1 MTMRITFELSDR
13 DIQHFKRISKN
24 AKSLA
29 KGAEEDKV
37 VAAAEK
43 LLADVKATKTPDFI
57 SERLHSLRSLIDML
71 RDTDWGLGAPER
83 DRVLS
88 ALAYFCD
95 PEDLIPDATPG
106 FGFLDD
112 AIMVELINRELK
124 HEIEA
129 YDDFCKYR
137 ERESTRTGKDT
148 NREAWLASKR
158 KELYQRMRR
167 RTRRDRS
174 ESRFRVRLF

>member
-24 AKSLA
+24 AKALS
-29 KGAEEDKV
+29 KGAGEAEIV
-37 VAAAEK
+37 GAAEK
-43 LLADVKATKTPDFI
+43 LLADVKAAKTPDFI
-57 SERLHSLRSLIDML
+57 SERLHSLRSLIEML
-71 RDTDWGLGAPER
+71 RDEDWGLGAPER
-83 DRVLS
+83 ERVLA

-129 YDDFCKYR
+129 YDDFCRYR
-137 ERESTRTGKDT
+137 ERESQRNGGGATRED
-148 NREAWLASKR
+148 WLQAKR
-158 KELYQRMRR
+158 KELFERMRR
-167 RTRRDRS
+167 RNRRDRR
-174 ESRFRVRLF
+174 ENRIRVRLF

>member
-24 AKSLA
+24 AKSLSKDA
-29 KGAEEDKV
+29 DEDKV

-43 LLADVKATKTPDFI
+43 LLSDVKEAKTPDFI

-83 DRVLS
+83 DRVLA
-88 ALAYFCD
+88 ALAYFLD

-129 YDDFCKYR
+129 YDDFCKFR
-137 ERESTRTGKDT
+137 ERESVRSGRDT
-148 NREAWLASKR
+148 NRAAWLETKR
-158 KELYQRMRR
+158 KDLYQRMRR
-167 RTRRDRS
+167 RSRRDRS